1 MRWLNER
8 PDDNGTYWFKQP
20 GMLPELLLVRDG
32 SAYDF
37 GDSEPTSIGF
47 YDGRGEWLGP
57 ITAQQAEQFD
67 ALRKASEVALKW
79 MDWWLDSELCECDG
93 HGHICGKTERR
104 READALRRAL
114 GKQE

>member
-1 MRWLNER
+1 MGTTLNRHAYQRLIDENLEWLS
-8 PDDNGTYWFKQP
+8 KQP
-20 GMLPELLLVRDG
+20 RSLERDHIEG
-32 SAYDF
+32 IIKRSLHHEY
-37 GDSEPTSIGF
+37 EV
-47 YDGRGEWLGP
+47 
-57 ITAQQAEQFD
+57 AEQFD

-114 GKQE
+114 GKQD